1 MRIKALSIRGFK
13 TFYEKSLVEFDSNI
27 SAIVGPNGCGKTNIL
42 DAFRWVLG
50 EQNPRILRSD
60 SMSQIISDGNDNL
73 SKQGFA
79 EVSLLIENEKND
91 FVETE
96 IKRKL
101 FRNGESEYFIN
112 NQPCRLK
119 DIKEAVIAFGAGSK
133 SFTMIPQGQIET
145 YITSKPEEKRQLI
158 DEAAGLAKYKVRR
171 AETERKILL
180 IKDNVEKTRYVQSE
194 VKEQKDILSEQATKA
209 KEYSSLVD
217 EYKNLETFFY
227 KSRYK
232 DLHSKLISAKN
243 EKDLFQKTFDEIE
256 NKKNNLKDRIKQII
270 LSKNK
275 SNEKLDQFN
284 DSLLKNKEVELKSIS
299 SSETMTLEI
308 NLLVDE
314 LERCKIEKNELN
326 SEINLLSEEIREL
339 EKTYDSNNNE
349 MSLKNQLELEDIK
362 RKCIISKQ
370 EETDKLNKI
379 QEDLQRTN
387 KKYLEL
393 NTEIKVTESR
403 MKFLEN
409 IESSYGWLPEGIR
422 SFIQNLKG
430 KDVDGI
436 LSDYIKPKDGYK
448 QAIESALGEK
458 LKWILIND
466 DRDAVSTIEQFKKDC
481 NGKGT
486 FISLAHTK
494 IAGANTNLDYEQIM
508 DCIDCTTENRPFLAS
523 IFGDTYVV
531 EDIKDALAAREEN
544 PGCNFVTKDGEFFDS
559 NGSITVGFAPD
570 SILQI
575 KEEIKNLMNQKDL
588 YDEEIDLITLEI
600 KKTEEEI
607 FDINNRITSFN
618 TEIEATAKYQS
629 SGIGKINDKI
639 KKINEK
645 CDSITSRMV
654 ELEQKIESNKKNLTV
669 SQNELPSLNS
679 ERANI
684 ENIILELN
692 KSIKTNDLEVDN
704 INQEILSNEEI
715 IDQKRTESLTYD
727 SSIQKIQI
735 EIEQL
740 VESVAEKNINIE
752 IISKDEEE
760 EMLKLRKEGN
770 LSKAKFYRLQKSINE
785 FGPVNLLAPEE
796 YLKLEEKYDF
806 IDKQLTDLDTSL
818 MNLEKTI
825 KKIDEESRT
834 AFIDAFERIS
844 EKYNESI
851 QRLFGGGEGK
861 LVLTNPESIEHS
873 GIEVML
879 KIGLKKYRTLKSY
892 SGGERALAGIALLLS
907 AYFVKPAPFLLLDEV
922 DAPLDDRNISKFG
935 EMLEE
940 ISVKSQIAIITHN
953 KGTMKYCRK
962 LIGVTSKLE
971 GISEI
976 VPVELST

>member
-1 MRIKALSIRGFK
+1 
-13 TFYEKSLVEFDSNI
+13 
-27 SAIVGPNGCGKTNIL
+27 
-42 DAFRWVLG
+42 
-50 EQNPRILRSD
+50 
-60 SMSQIISDGNDNL
+60 
-73 SKQGFA
+73 
-79 EVSLLIENEKND
+79 
-91 FVETE
+91 
-96 IKRKL
+96 
-101 FRNGESEYFIN
+101 
-112 NQPCRLK
+112 
-119 DIKEAVIAFGAGSK
+119 
-133 SFTMIPQGQIET
+133 MIPQGQIET

-531 EDIKDALAAREEN
+531 EDIKDACL
-544 PGCNFVTKDGEFFDS
+544 
-559 NGSITVGFAPD
+559 
-570 SILQI
+570 
-575 KEEIKNLMNQKDL
+575 L
-588 YDEEIDLITLEI
+588 Y
-600 KKTEEEI
+600 
-607 FDINNRITSFN
+607 TS
-618 TEIEATAKYQS
+618 
-629 SGIGKINDKI
+629 
-639 KKINEK
+639 
-645 CDSITSRMV
+645 
-654 ELEQKIESNKKNLTV
+654 
-669 SQNELPSLNS
+669 PSP
-679 ERANI
+679 R
-684 ENIILELN
+684 
-692 KSIKTNDLEVDN
+692 
-704 INQEILSNEEI
+704 
-715 IDQKRTESLTYD
+715 
-727 SSIQKIQI
+727 
-735 EIEQL
+735 
-740 VESVAEKNINIE
+740 
-752 IISKDEEE
+752 
-760 EMLKLRKEGN
+760 
-770 LSKAKFYRLQKSINE
+770 
-785 FGPVNLLAPEE
+785 
-796 YLKLEEKYDF
+796 
-806 IDKQLTDLDTSL
+806 
-818 MNLEKTI
+818 
-825 KKIDEESRT
+825 
-834 AFIDAFERIS
+834 
-844 EKYNESI
+844 
-851 QRLFGGGEGK
+851 
-861 LVLTNPESIEHS
+861 
-873 GIEVML
+873 
-879 KIGLKKYRTLKSY
+879 
-892 SGGERALAGIALLLS
+892 
-907 AYFVKPAPFLLLDEV
+907 
-922 DAPLDDRNISKFG
+922 DRG
-935 EMLEE
+935 
-940 ISVKSQIAIITHN
+940 
-953 KGTMKYCRK
+953 
-962 LIGVTSKLE
+962 
-971 GISEI
+971 
-976 VPVELST
+976 